1 MYTKYPSNCFQMFK
15 VYGNKGKAIN
25 HIDKKDFKEK
35 KVEKSFKY
43 CGLFAMED
51 GN

>member
-1 MYTKYPSNCFQMFK
+1 MFK
-15 VYGNKGKAIN
+15 VYGNEGKAIN

-43 CGLFAMED
+43 CGWKTVIKDRNLVVS
-51 GN
+51 